1 MAADLRK
8 MSPKA
13 VKWIIQNL
21 ERSLNKAVLE
31 SPKML
36 DVTNI
41 KVISKSRV
49 GADVIIGTAGSKQAR
64 RYEGCVYEYQGNTLV
79 KISQGSK
86 DINSGT
92 NGKDPDNGWLHGIEH
107 LTKDL
112 NGYVYWR
119 TMPVERFDFGDDAAG
134 AAREKFEAERLAG
147 ICMWLEEKGMEVNLS
162 NIMNEQKAG
171 MMYEDLASGF
181 GCARRA
187 G

>member
-13 VKWIIQNL
+13 VKWNIQNL

-41 KVISKSRV
+41 KVISKDRV
-49 GADVIIGTAGSKQAR
+49 GADVIIWTAGSKQAK

-86 DINSGT
+86 NMDSRTSEDNSC
-92 NGKDPDNGWLHGIEH
+92 DGWLHGIEH

-119 TMPVERFDFGDDAAG
+119 TMPVERFNFGDDATG

-147 ICMWLEEKGMEVNLS
+147 ICMWLEEKGMEVSLA
-162 NIMNEQKAG
+162 NIINERKA
-171 MMYEDLASGF
+171 MAMYEDSELGR
-181 GCARRA
+181 ARKV